1 MQYNPS
7 KMTAQN
13 PPLAGAG
20 ETHPLF
26 NVGTELTDWNV
37 FDSDA
42 AMVDGLE
49 REGAGWAQNQ
59 VRAHGER
66 LGESQVLEWGHLA
79 NRYPPELDTHDR
91 FGRRVDAV
99 RYHPAYH
106 ELMRLA
112 LENGL
117 HSQPWLQPRPGAH
130 VARAAMVSMQ
140 AQVEAGHGCPVTM
153 TFASVPTLQMQP
165 EVAGLFLDKVLTHGY
180 QPDNVPYT
188 QKRALTVG
196 MGMTEKQGGSD
207 VRANTTVAQPTGAAG
222 PGQLYSITGHKWFLS
237 APMCDVFLVLAQAPG
252 GLSCFALP
260 RWLPDGSKNAMQV
273 VRLKDKMGNRSNA
286 SSEVEFRGAQAWLIG
301 EEGRGVP
308 AIIEMVGLT
317 RFDCMLGSAGQM
329 RMGVAQAIHHCQQ
342 RSAFGALLTEQPLMQ
357 NVLADLAL
365 EYEAALA
372 MSLRLGRALDA
383 RQAGDEQET
392 KLFRLAT
399 AVGKY
404 WVCKRGP
411 QHAYEIMECI
421 GGSGV
426 MENSIFPRLFRE
438 SVINP
443 IWEGSGNVQC
453 LDVLR
458 ALAKDPQVL
467 EVFRQELQRA
477 RGAHPALDTHLQHLD
492 RHWVSL
498 AQADSHSLQW
508 QARSLVEDMALGLQ
522 AALLQQSA
530 PNAIADAFCEA
541 RLGDARRMQYGAL
554 PQGAAVELL
563 LQRHDPSH

>member
-1 MQYNPS
+1 
-7 KMTAQN
+7 MTAQN
-13 PPLAGAG
+13 PPVAGAG
-20 ETHPLF
+20 ETHPIF
-26 NVGTELTDWNV
+26 NVSSELVDWNL
-37 FDSDA
+37 FETDA
-42 AMVDGLE
+42 AMVEGLA
-49 REGAGWAQNQ
+49 REGGSAAQAQ

-66 LGESQVLEWGHLA
+66 LGQAQVLEWGHLA
-79 NRYPPELDTHDR
+79 NRYPPELETHDR

-106 ELMRLA
+106 ELMKLA
-112 LENGL
+112 FDAGL
-117 HSQPWLQPRPGAH
+117 HSQPWRQPGPGAH

-153 TFASVPTLQMQP
+153 TFASVPTLQIQP
-165 EVAGLFLDKVLTHGY
+165 EVAELFLDKVLARHY
-180 QPDNVPYT
+180 QPQNEPYT
-188 QKRALTVG
+188 AKQALTVG

-207 VRANTTVAQPTGAAG
+207 VRANTTLARPVAAGG
-222 PGQLYSITGHKWFLS
+222 PGQLYSLTGHKWFLS
-237 APMCDVFLVLAQAPG
+237 APMCDLFLVLAQAPG

-260 RWLPDGSKNAMQV
+260 RWLPDGSKNAWHV
-273 VRLKDKMGNRSNA
+273 IRLKDKMGNRSNA
-286 SSEVEFRGAQAWLIG
+286 SSEVEFRGAQAWLVG

-329 RMGVAQAIHHCQQ
+329 RMGVAQAIYHCQQ

-372 MSLRLGRALDA
+372 MSLRLGRALDG
-383 RQAGDEQET
+383 RQAGDEREAQ
-392 KLFRLAT
+392 LFRLAT

-411 QHAYEIMECI
+411 QHAYEVMECI

-458 ALAKDPQVL
+458 AVGKDPEVL
-467 EVFRQELQRA
+467 EVFRQELQA
-477 RGAHPALDTHLQHLD
+477 SRGTHALLDAHLQHLD
-492 RHWVSL
+492 RTWAGL
-498 AQADSHSLQW
+498 AQADTASLQW
-508 QARSLVEDMALGLQ
+508 QARRLVEDMAVGLQ

-530 PNAIADAFCEA
+530 PQAIADAFCES
-541 RLGDARRMQYGAL
+541 RLGEGRQTQYGAL
-554 PQGAAVELL
+554 PQGAATALL
-563 LQRHDPSH
+563 LQRHNPAL

>member
-1 MQYNPS
+1 
-7 KMTAQN
+7 
-13 PPLAGAG
+13 L
-20 ETHPLF
+20 
-26 NVGTELTDWNV
+26 NVSTELSDWNL

-42 AMVDGLE
+42 AMVEGLA
-49 REGAGWAQNQ
+49 REGAAQAQ
-59 VRAHGER
+59 ALVRAHGQR
-66 LGESQVLEWGHLA
+66 LGQAQVLEWGHLA

-91 FGRRVDAV
+91 FGRRLDAV

-112 LENGL
+112 LDTGL
-117 HSQPWLQPRPGAH
+117 HSQPWLQPGPGAH

-153 TFASVPTLQMQP
+153 TFASVPTLQIQP
-165 EVAGLFLDKVLTHGY
+165 EVAELFLDKVLARGY
-180 QPDNVPYT
+180 QPDNLPYT
-188 QKRALTVG
+188 QKQALTVG

-207 VRANTTVAQPTGAAG
+207 VRANTTTAQPLGAAG
-222 PGQLYSITGHKWFLS
+222 PGQLYSMTGHKWFLS
-237 APMCDVFLVLAQAPG
+237 APMCDLFLVLAQAPG

-260 RWLPDGSKNAMQV
+260 RWLPDGSKNALQV
-273 VRLKDKMGNRSNA
+273 IRLKDKMGNRSNA
-286 SSEVEFRGAQAWLIG
+286 SSEVEFRGAQAWLVG

-342 RSAFGALLTEQPLMQ
+342 RSAFGAVLAQQPLMQ

-372 MSLRLGRALDA
+372 MSLRLGRALDG
-383 RQAGDEQET
+383 RQAGNESEAQ
-392 KLFRLAT
+392 LFRLAT

-458 ALAKDPQVL
+458 AIAKDPQVL
-467 EVFRQELQRA
+467 EVFRQELHTAQ
-477 RGAHPALDTHLQHLD
+477 GAHPSLDAHLQSLD
-492 RHWVSL
+492 RSWAGL
-498 AQADSHSLQW
+498 PQADSTALQW
-508 QARSLVEDMALGLQ
+508 QARGLVEDMALGLQ

-530 PNAIADAFCEA
+530 PQAIADAFCVS
-541 RLGDARRMQYGAL
+541 RLGDGRRMHYGAL
-554 PQGAAVELL
+554 PQGPAVALL
-563 LQRHDPSH
+563 LQRHNPAP